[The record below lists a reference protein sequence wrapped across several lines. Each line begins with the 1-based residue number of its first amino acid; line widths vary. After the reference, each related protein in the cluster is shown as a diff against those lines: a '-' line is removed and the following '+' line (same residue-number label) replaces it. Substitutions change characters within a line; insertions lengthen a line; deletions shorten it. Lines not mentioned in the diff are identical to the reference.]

1 MLEGRKFERFNF
13 THLHYKP
20 QMSEDYQTIYGVGL
34 LDDIHNYFPR
44 LLYNSDEFTSVQSI
58 MIYVQDRM
66 QQRFN
71 LFNHGR
77 RQYMNT
83 IPRTPPENT
92 IRFSVGENQ
101 NPLVSTILPLLQ
113 RLATP
118 RVVRVPMTTQFQDV
132 IVHASQEV
140 INGASREVTL
150 EEDREDCC
158 NICQDNMRQGESIR
172 TLVCS
177 HSYHR
182 SCIDNWL
189 LNQSVLCPTCR
200 HDIRDPYTVPA
211 SRRVSPALGPST
223 APTAS
228 ETPVTSPNENAV
240 PDTFVLTPPRTP
252 LISTTDT
259 RVQELRN
266 LLTQDIWNAIYFP
279 Y

>member
-1 MLEGRKFERFNF
+1 MVQFYPRSLQ
-13 THLHYKP
+13 T
-20 QMSEDYQTIYGVGL
+20 QMSDDYQTIYGVGL

-44 LLYNSDEFTSVQSI
+44 ILYNSDEFTSFQSV
-58 MIYVQDRM
+58 MIYVQDCM
-66 QQRFN
+66 QRRFN

-77 RQYMNT
+77 RQYLNT
-83 IPRTPPENT
+83 IPRAPPENT

-132 IVHASQEV
+132 IIHASQE
-140 INGASREVTL
+140 IIDGASREVTL

-158 NICQDNMRQGESIR
+158 NICQDNMRQGESVR

-182 SCIDNWL
+182 SCIDDWL

-211 SRRVSPALGPST
+211 SRHVSPALGPST
-223 APTAS
+223 
-228 ETPVTSPNENAV
+228 TPSISTSSPNENIDPATNV
-240 PDTFVLTPPRTP
+240 GETFILTPPRIP
-252 LISTTDT
+252 LIPTNED
-259 RVQELRN
+259 RINELRN
-266 LLTQDIWNAIYFP
+266 LMTQDLWNSIYFP
-279 Y
+279 